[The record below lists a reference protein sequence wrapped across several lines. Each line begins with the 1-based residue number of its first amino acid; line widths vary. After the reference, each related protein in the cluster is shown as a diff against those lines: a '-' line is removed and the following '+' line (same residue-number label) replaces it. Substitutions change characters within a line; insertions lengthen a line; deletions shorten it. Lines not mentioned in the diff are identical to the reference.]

1 MLFYEEAGVL
11 SLANL
16 ERILTTSKAE
26 KGRHQQ
32 IHHFAFGAAPVKAM
46 SCSGAE
52 TVSPLL
58 PLRYKMVQVSQFVAR
73 PCSGKQHTREVLY
86 QCDRCF
92 GTRHFV
98 CVWRGC
104 LFVVCS
110 AGYGFQ
116 RHVESWRRCFGGLR
130 GLRGLPFLSQSRGR
144 QPNPCEV
151 ALSVRF
157 SSQLQNE
164 FSSPV
169 PVAFQLQNRF
179 YWGAQGLDKS

>member
-1 MLFYEEAGVL
+1 MRRLVYYHWPTSRGFSQPLRLKRVAT
-11 SLANL
+11 S
-16 ERILTTSKAE
+16 RFTILPL
-26 KGRHQQ
+26 GP
-32 IHHFAFGAAPVKAM
+32 APVKAM

-58 PLRYKMVQVSQFVAR
+58 PLRYKMVQVSQFRAR

-110 AGYGFQ
+110 AGYAF
-116 RHVESWRRCFGGLR
+116 RDTLRVGG
-130 GLRGLPFLSQSRGR
+130 
-144 QPNPCEV
+144 V
-151 ALSVRF
+151 ALVAYAVCVVCPSFPVKGPAAQSV
-157 SSQLQNE
+157 
-164 FSSPV
+164 
-169 PVAFQLQNRF
+169 
-179 YWGAQGLDKS
+179 

>member
-1 MLFYEEAGVL
+1 MYYHWPTSRGFSQPLRLKRVATSRFT
-11 SLANL
+11 
-16 ERILTTSKAE
+16 ILPL
-26 KGRHQQ
+26 GP
-32 IHHFAFGAAPVKAM
+32 APVKAM

-110 AGYGFQ
+110 ARYGFQ
-116 RHVESWRRCFGGLR
+116 RHGESWRRCFGGLR